1 MKESALAYSERFV
14 IALRRTAASVI
25 MIGGDAMNARI
36 SLALAVLSLPA
47 PITLAQTF
55 LITQGSTLYRY
66 SGSSIQ
72 TFALPSEV
80 TGLTVVPAGYS
91 AGSLNGGAQ
100 PGDVFAV
107 ANGNSGNIAYRLNNP
122 LTTPSLTQV
131 GVMGGGGNNSP
142 CFANGKLYGVLL
154 GVNFLEYN
162 TASLAA
168 NNTWYTG
175 VFGGSG
181 GLVHDSGNNF
191 LFVEG
196 LTDSLYTYSP
206 GGTASLVGSLAINF
220 ENSSMEAYGGL
231 VYAALGRVDTGKLEL
246 GTVSTIS
253 GIFSPIAVIDNY
265 WGGSLGLTVV
275 PAPASAALLSCSALC
290 VLRRRRPA

>member
-1 MKESALAYSERFV
+1 MRSHVTLMAAAFSLFA
-14 IALRRTAASVI
+14 TAAS
-25 MIGGDAMNARI
+25 
-36 SLALAVLSLPA
+36 
-47 PITLAQTF
+47 AQTF

-72 TFALPSEV
+72 SFALSNQI
-80 TGLTVVPAGYS
+80 TGLTVVPSGYS
-91 AGSLNGGAQ
+91 AGNLNGGAQ

-107 ANGNSGNIAYRLNNP
+107 ANGNGGNIAYRLDNP

-142 CFANGKLYGVLL
+142 CFANGILYGVLL

-162 TASLAA
+162 TSTLAA
-168 NNTWYTG
+168 SNTWYTG

-206 GGTASLVGSLAINF
+206 GGTASLVGSLAIDF
-220 ENSSMEAYGGL
+220 ENSSMEAYGGV
-231 VYAALGRVDTGKLEL
+231 VYAALGRVDTGKVEL
-246 GTVSTIS
+246 GSISTIT
-253 GIFSPIAVIDNY
+253 GVFSPIAVIDNY
-265 WGGSLGLTVV
+265 VGGSLGLTVV
-275 PAPASAALLSCSALC
+275 PSPAGTSLLCSLSISI
-290 VLRRRRPA
+290 LSRRRRS

>member
-1 MKESALAYSERFV
+1 MRSCLT
-14 IALRRTAASVI
+14 LTA
-25 MIGGDAMNARI
+25 
-36 SLALAVLSLPA
+36 AVLSLTSHA
-47 PITLAQTF
+47 AFAQTF
-55 LITQGSTLYRY
+55 LITQDSTLYRY

-72 TFALPSEV
+72 SFTLSNQI
-80 TGLTVVPAGYS
+80 TGLTVVPPGSS
-91 AGSLNGGAQ
+91 AGNLNGGAQ

-107 ANGNSGNIAYRLNNP
+107 ANGNGGNIAYRLDNP

-142 CFANGKLYGVLL
+142 CFANGNLYGVLL

-162 TASLAA
+162 TSTLAP

-206 GGTASLVGSLAINF
+206 GGTASPVGSLAIDF
-220 ENSSMEAYGGL
+220 ENSSMETYGGI
-231 VYAALGRVDTGKLEL
+231 VYAALGRVDTGKVEL
-246 GTVSTIS
+246 GSISTIT
-253 GIFSPIAVIDNY
+253 GAFSPIAVIDNY
-265 WGGSLGLTVV
+265 MGGSLGLTIV
-275 PAPASAALLSCSALC
+275 PTPATASLACLSAVAILG
-290 VLRRRRPA
+290 RRRRS